1 MKSTG
6 VIEVAAREARLKK
19 KLRAHLRELGF
30 SRAADGLL
38 VPPAMD
44 KETYRKV
51 HAHQRASKLED
62 NGKWIAAHAPKL
74 IRHFASGADIDVPAI
89 SPRLELAPGGS
100 KEGDLFRFASMN
112 WRIPVSEGYGRR
124 LRFLVW
130 DENNGKL
137 IGLIALGDAVF
148 NLRARDA
155 VIGWDHL
162 RRKEA
167 LVHLMDAYV
176 LGAVPPYN
184 TLLGGKLV
192 ASLVR
197 SSEIVKAFDE
207 KYRDSVGVIS
217 QRQKKARLVA
227 VTTSSALGRSSM
239 YNRLALG
246 GRRIFEP
253 IGYTSGWG
261 HFHISDALFEEF
273 RSYLSYLKDPYA
285 DAFSFGQGPNWRIR
299 LIKRALSHLG
309 MEPDLIQHGMTREVF
324 LCTMASNAKEF
335 LRGDH
340 VRVRYGTLPSVAEVA
355 RMAMERWVIPR
366 AHNRPEYMSW
376 RAEQFMEELAQPA
389 LAMQQTPT
397 VQEAL
402 WTGHA
407 TN

>member
-1 MKSTG
+1 MKSAD
-6 VIEVAAREARLKK
+6 VIEVGAREARLKR

-30 SRAADGLL
+30 SRASDGML
-38 VPPAMD
+38 VPPALD
-44 KETYRKV
+44 KDAYRRV
-51 HAHQRASKLED
+51 HAHQRATKLEEH
-62 NGKWIAAHAPKL
+62 GKWIAANAPKL
-74 IRHFASGADIDVPAI
+74 IRHFASGTDIDVPAI
-89 SPRLELAPGGS
+89 KPRLELAPGGS
-100 KEGDLFRFASMN
+100 KQGDLFRFASLN

-155 VIGWDHL
+155 VIGWDHV
-162 RRKEA
+162 RRKEG

-184 TLLGGKLV
+184 ALLGGKLV
-192 ASLVR
+192 ASLIR
-197 SSEIVKAFDE
+197 SSEIVKAFDA
-207 KYRDSVGVIS
+207 KYRESVGIIS
-217 QRQKKARLVA
+217 QRQKRARLVA

-273 RSYLSYLKDPYA
+273 RSYLSYRKDPYA

-299 LIKRALSHLG
+299 LIRRTLSLLG
-309 MEPDLIQHGMTREVF
+309 MDPDLIQHGMAREVF
-324 LCTMASNAKEF
+324 LCSMAANAKEF

-340 VRVRYGTLPSVAEVA
+340 VRVRYNGLPSVQEVA
-355 RMAMERWVIPR
+355 DMALERWVIPR
-366 AHNRPEYMSW
+366 ANRRPDFLSW
-376 RAEQFMEELAQPA
+376 RADQFMAELAHPPLVA
-389 LAMQQTPT
+389 VSST
-397 VQEAL
+397 VQ
-402 WTGHA
+402 
-407 TN
+407 

>member
-1 MKSTG
+1 VKAAD
-6 VIEVAAREARLKK
+6 VIEVVAREARLKRR
-19 KLRAHLRELGF
+19 LRIHLKALGF
-30 SRAADGLL
+30 TRASNGKL
-38 VPPAMD
+38 VPPALD
-44 KETYRKV
+44 KEAYRKV
-51 HAHQRASKLED
+51 HAHQREAKLEEHS
-62 NGKWIAAHAPKL
+62 KWIAANAPKL
-74 IRHFASGADIDVPAI
+74 IRHFASGTDINVPAI
-89 SPRLELAPGGS
+89 RPRLELAPGGS
-100 KEGDLFRFASMN
+100 RQGDLFRLATMS

-130 DENNGKL
+130 DESNEKL

-148 NLRARDA
+148 NLRVRDA
-155 VIGWDHL
+155 VIGWDHV

-184 TLLGGKLV
+184 ALLGGKLV

-197 SSEIVKAFDE
+197 SSEVVTAFDS
-207 KYRDSVGVIS
+207 KYHDAIGVIS
-217 QRQKKARLVA
+217 HRRKKARLVA

-239 YNRLALG
+239 YNRLALD

-299 LIKRALSHLG
+299 LIKRALSLLG
-309 MEPDLIQHGMTREVF
+309 MHPDLIQHGMAREVF
-324 LCTMASNAKEF
+324 LCSMASNAREF

-340 VRVRYGTLPSVAEVA
+340 ARVRYGHLPSVQEVA
-355 RMAMERWVIPR
+355 GMALERWLIPR
-366 AHNRPEYMSW
+366 ASRRPDFLTWRPE
-376 RAEQFMEELAQPA
+376 QFIEELAQPS
-389 LAMQQTPT
+389 LAMQSPFA
-397 VQEAL
+397 QEAL
-402 WTGHA
+402 WTGPA
-407 TN
+407 TS